1 MKLNTKNVVMGLIA
15 PVAFLGM
22 LASNPA
28 LAREPYSKAEMADM
42 QKQLLDSVNQGYEL
56 WHGGKATMS
65 TNGLACGN
73 CHPDAAG
80 TNPQTF
86 PKFQAD
92 LGKVGALRDMINWCV
107 MVVQAGQ
114 ALDVD
119 GPDMVAMEAYA
130 FNMHRGQKIDPG
142 LETRQTPPD
151 VVKGGRGYPWKG
163 SGVGYDKGSSEYPV
177 PGPNQR

>member
-1 MKLNTKNVVMGLIA
+1 MKLNTEKVVMGLIA
-15 PVAFLGM
+15 PVALLGM

-28 LAREPYSKAEMADM
+28 LAVEPYSKAELADM
-42 QKQLLDSVNQGYEL
+42 QKQLLTAVNQGYEL
-56 WHGGKATMS
+56 WHGSNATMQ

-92 LGKVGALRDMINWCV
+92 LGRVAPIRDMINWCIT
-107 MVVQAGQ
+107 VVQGGT
-114 ALDVD
+114 ALGADS
-119 GPDMVAMEAYA
+119 PEMVAMEAYA
-130 FNMHRGQKIDPG
+130 FNMYRGQNIDPG

-163 SGVGYDKGSSEYPV
+163 SGAGYDKGSNEYPV
-177 PGPNQR
+177 PGPEQR

>member
-15 PVAFLGM
+15 PVAMLGM

-28 LAREPYSKAEMADM
+28 MAREPYSKAELADM
-42 QKQLLDSVNQGYEL
+42 QKQLLAAVNQGYEL
-56 WHGGKATMS
+56 WHGSKATMS

-73 CHPDAAG
+73 CHPDAAA

-92 LGKVGALRDMINWCV
+92 LGKVAALRDMINWCIQ
-107 MVVQAGQ
+107 VVQAGQ

-119 GPDMVAMEAYA
+119 GPEMVAMEAYA
-130 FNMHRGQKIDPG
+130 FNKLPRS
-142 LETRQTPPD
+142 ENR
-151 VVKGGRGYPWKG
+151 
-163 SGVGYDKGSSEYPV
+163 SGFG
-177 PGPNQR
+177 NQADCS

>member
-1 MKLNTKNVVMGLIA
+1 MKLNTKSVVMGLIA
-15 PVAFLGM
+15 PVALLGV
-22 LASNPA
+22 LVSNPA
-28 LAREPYSKAEMADM
+28 LAREPYGKVELVDM
-42 QKQLLDSVNQGYEL
+42 HKQLLETVNQGYAI
-56 WHGGKATMS
+56 WHGSKATTS

-92 LGKVGALRDMINWCV
+92 LGKVAPLRDMINWCIT
-107 MVVQAGQ
+107 VVQGGQ

-119 GPDMVAMEAYA
+119 SPDMIAMEAYA

-142 LETRQTPPD
+142 LETKQTPPD

-163 SGVGYDKGSSEYPV
+163 SGAGYDKGSDEYPV
-177 PGPNQR
+177 PGPSQK